1 MFHSKCFVFLAAMMY
16 ALVFGNVTAIVQRAY
31 ARRATFHMKTND
43 LKEFY
48 HTYNIPKPLKHRIQD
63 YFQSMWTMNNGIN
76 LNEVKNKE
84 YFYHHHRHHQQ
95 LMSMFH
101 SSMGWMI

>member
-1 MFHSKCFVFLAAMMY
+1 MMY

-43 LKEFY
+43 LKDFY
-48 HTYNIPKPLKHRIQD
+48 HTHNIPKPLKHRIQE

-76 LNEVKNKE
+76 FNEVGSSPWLSPLSCNMFCLVQNITDKFKHHKN
-84 YFYHHHRHHQQ
+84 Y
-95 LMSMFH
+95 
-101 SSMGWMI
+101 